1 MSVANTSRHLQVL
14 RSGNLVERKRDG
26 NHIYY
31 GPASSRVVDLFYL
44 LRDVGE
50 DQLERISQIKDDF
63 EKNDVYAMSLDT
75 AYNKAKS
82 GEIELIDVRPADE
95 YATAHIAEAKNIPLP
110 ELKEKLDTLP
120 ADKDVVVYCRGN
132 LCTYATRAARIL
144 SESGYNAHSLNE
156 STYDWNRYIEKEGA
170 GKNEN

>member
-1 MSVANTSRHLQVL
+1 MPNKIHIKLLSEGYFGKGLTTVESIGRVYNPMYNENGVKIAKDVADEQAAKLKLKAEIGQNERDITKAYTRLGEAYYEAKTNNAEMSDVN
-14 RSGNLVERKRDG
+14 D
-26 NHIYY
+26 
-31 GPASSRVVDLFYL
+31 VVDLIRSKKKL
-44 LRDVGE
+44 V
-50 DQLERISQIKDDF
+50 
-63 EKNDVYAMSLDT
+63 
-75 AYNKAKS
+75 
-82 GEIELIDVRPADE
+82 EL
-95 YATAHIAEAKNIPLP
+95 
-110 ELKEKLDTLP
+110 LKEKLDTLP